1 MQKQVKPLQ
10 IGLTGNIGSGK
21 STVAQLL
28 QARGAALIDADALAR
43 GASRDPAVLA
53 RVAAELSDDLV
64 VAGELDRTAVAARVF
79 GDPAARAVLNGIIHP
94 WVQQE
99 RARQVAALLVQTPPP
114 SVIVH
119 DIPLLFEVG
128 LEGTFDM
135 VVVVDAPLETRIAR
149 VAARSGLNE
158 DEVRARDAAQ
168 LPLGEKVRRADVV
181 LENRGDPDAL
191 EAQVDAMWRKLVARH
206 STGVEGG

>member
-1 MQKQVKPLQ
+1 MKKQVAPLQ

-21 STVAQLL
+21 STVARLL

-43 GASRDPAVLA
+43 AATRDSGVLA
-53 RVAAELSDDLV
+53 RVAAELGDDLV
-64 VAGELDRTAVAARVF
+64 VEGELDRAAVAARVF
-79 GDPAARAVLNGIIHP
+79 SDPAARAVLNGIIHP

-99 RARQVAALLVQTPPP
+99 RARQVAALLAQTPPP
-114 SVIVH
+114 PVIVH

-128 LEGTFDM
+128 LEGAFDT

-149 VAARSGLNE
+149 VAARSGLSE

-168 LPLGEKVRRADVV
+168 WPLGEKVKRAEVV
-181 LENRGDPDAL
+181 IDNGGGEGAL
-191 EAQVDAMWRKLVARH
+191 KRQIDGLWETLALPLDI
-206 STGVEGG
+206 